1 MPLLRAL
8 ADEFLLPSPM
18 VTDAAG
24 VVTEGVH
31 VGFNGTLPNND
42 CFQGSQL
49 CLYAFSDQNENIWPF
64 QIFVCSFV
72 TFPKR

>member
-1 MPLLRAL
+1 MNLTRHQCRLMP
-8 ADEFLLPSPM
+8 S
-18 VTDAAG
+18 G

-31 VGFNGTLPNND
+31 VVSRLPNND

-49 CLYAFSDQNENIWPF
+49 CLYVFSDQNENIWPF

-72 TFPKR
+72 TFPKEIRC

>member
-1 MPLLRAL
+1 
-8 ADEFLLPSPM
+8 M

-31 VGFNGTLPNND
+31 VVSRPSNND

-49 CLYAFSDQNENIWPF
+49 CLYVFSDQNENIWPF
-64 QIFVCSFV
+64 QIFVCSLLH
-72 TFPKR
+72 FPRDKVLEMAEQVATNCNP